1 MQEIDQNLNKNMFFL
16 LYKYASILNL
26 RVFIF
31 LDVDDDDDD
40 DDDDVDDDNGDD
52 DDNYDADADY
62 DAADDDFIIQH
73 YLMSHTF
80 DKIYFISLKLLTG

>member
-1 MQEIDQNLNKNMFFL
+1 MFFL

-31 LDVDDDDDD
+31 LDVVIDDDDNDDDDD

-52 DDNYDADADY
+52 DDNYDADY